1 MKNTI
6 LAILMVLVLAFSGC
20 GAKTTTTDK
29 EVETDIKIEENE
41 KIETEEEIEE
51 EIPAE
56 DKEEEKQPA
65 EEKEETPKTPSED
78 KKEEPQKPQE
88 EEKPAKPQGDTRPL
102 SQIMASITSNLGE
115 MPMLGEIELDKENF
129 SFYTFADYVEGAEGY
144 VSEPMM
150 GSIAHSVV
158 LVRLPEGADA
168 NAFAA
173 KVKANADPRKWICV
187 EAETVEVK
195 TKGNLVLL
203 VMSTKEIASKIVS
216 QF

>member
-1 MKNTI
+1 MKNTF
-6 LAILMVLVLAFSGC
+6 LVMLMALMLAFSGC
-20 GAKTTTTDK
+20 GVKTTTTDK
-29 EVETDIKIEENE
+29 EAPSDIKIEE
-41 KIETEEEIEE
+41 T
-51 EIPAE
+51 
-56 DKEEEKQPA
+56 
-65 EEKEETPKTPSED
+65 EKEEAADEEIVEEEEQEQPPKEKEEQKPQED
-78 KKEEPQKPQE
+78 KKEEEQKPQE
-88 EEKPAKPQGDTRPL
+88 DKPAKPQGDTRPL

-158 LVRLPEGADA
+158 LVRLPEDTDVS
-168 NAFAA
+168 AFAA

-187 EAETVEVK
+187 EAETVEVR
-195 TKGNLVLL
+195 TKGNIVLL
-203 VMSTKEIASKIVS
+203 VMSTKEVADKIVS

>member
-6 LAILMVLVLAFSGC
+6 LVILMALVLAFSAC

-29 EVETDIKIEENE
+29 EVENDTKVETNA
-41 KIETEEEIEE
+41 ETEEEISEE
-51 EIPAE
+51 EG
-56 DKEEEKQPA
+56 Q
-65 EEKEETPKTPSED
+65 
-78 KKEEPQKPQE
+78 QE
-88 EEKPAKPQGDTRPL
+88 EEKPADEKEEAKEEEKKEEKPKEEKPETPKEEEKPSKPQGDTRPL
-102 SQIMASITSNLGE
+102 SEIMSSITSNLGE

-150 GSIAHSVV
+150 GSFAHSVV
-158 LVRLPEGADA
+158 LVRLPEGTDVS
-168 NAFAA
+168 AFAS

-187 EAETVEVK
+187 EAETVEVR

-203 VMSTKEIASKIVS
+203 VMSSKETANKIVS
-216 QF
+216 KF

>member
-1 MKNTI
+1 MKNTF
-6 LAILMVLVLAFSGC
+6 LVILMSLLLAFSGC

-29 EVETDIKIEENE
+29 EVESDIKIEETE
-41 KIETEEEIEE
+41 KEEVADETEEEEIVEE
-51 EIPAE
+51 
-56 DKEEEKQPA
+56 KEEEKKPA
-65 EEKEETPKTPSED
+65 EEKEEAPQKPQDD
-78 KKEEPQKPQE
+78 KKEEEQKPQ

-115 MPMLGEIELDKENF
+115 MPVLGEVELDKENF
-129 SFYTFADYVEGAEGY
+129 TFYTFADYVEGAEGY
-144 VSEPMM
+144 VSEPMI

-158 LVRLPEGADA
+158 LVRLPEGTDVS
-168 NAFAA
+168 AFAA

-203 VMSTKEIASKIVS
+203 VMSSKEIANKIVS
-216 QF
+216 KF

>member
-1 MKNTI
+1 MKNTF
-6 LAILMVLVLAFSGC
+6 LVILMSLLLAFSGC

-29 EVETDIKIEENE
+29 EVESDIKIEETE
-41 KIETEEEIEE
+41 KEEVADETEEEEIVEE
-51 EIPAE
+51 
-56 DKEEEKQPA
+56 KEEEKKPA
-65 EEKEETPKTPSED
+65 EEKGEAPQKPQDD
-78 KKEEPQKPQE
+78 KKEEEQKPQ

-115 MPMLGEIELDKENF
+115 MPVLGEVELDKENF
-129 SFYTFADYVEGAEGY
+129 TFYTFADYVEGAEGY
-144 VSEPMM
+144 VSEPMI

-158 LVRLPEGADA
+158 LVRLPEGTDVS
-168 NAFAA
+168 AFAA

-203 VMSTKEIASKIVS
+203 VMSSKEIANKIVS
-216 QF
+216 KF